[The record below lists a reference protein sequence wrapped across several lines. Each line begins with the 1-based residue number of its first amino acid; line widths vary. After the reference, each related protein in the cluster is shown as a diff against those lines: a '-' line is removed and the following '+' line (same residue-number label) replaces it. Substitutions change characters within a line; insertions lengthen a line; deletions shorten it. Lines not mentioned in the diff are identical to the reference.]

1 MRTRKF
7 GRRYGP
13 RLVALGAATMLA
25 VTAAACSS
33 SGSSAVTSAGS
44 GAGSSAGSGSSGGSS
59 SPFLVYVSAG
69 LTGNANA
76 TQSNQS
82 IRGIQAAAA
91 VLNAKGGILGH
102 QVVVKIANDTGD
114 PSVAVGLLDK
124 QLSSQLPNLVIPG
137 APPLD
142 VGPALT
148 PILTSHKVLSC
159 TDDPTATQN
168 QPSKFPYAFN
178 IIPSI
183 TTEDQALATL
193 VKAKGITKV
202 GILMGNDAFGQGEQT
217 VIAAA
222 LKADGITVTGTQ
234 TYNDTATNMVP
245 QLTALKAGNPTAVI
259 FDGSGSPIDY
269 ILQGFSLMNWN
280 VEKIGGPATL
290 FSDIASQVPAKDY
303 KGMVAE
309 GLAISKYLPPAQQSA
324 ALSELLTQIKKSGP
338 INQPISA
345 YAFFADCV
353 LVTAQAAQQAGSLD
367 SAKIAAALE
376 DLGHTANPL
385 YVSMPYEG
393 FSAAS
398 HLPTTPANYFR
409 FVTIGPLVDGMVD
422 GQ

>member
-1 MRTRKF
+1 MRTHKAA
-7 GRRYGP
+7 RRP
-13 RLVALGAATMLA
+13 STRFVTLTAAAALAL
-25 VTAAACSS
+25 TAAACSS
-33 SGSSAVTSAGS
+33 SSSS
-44 GAGSSAGSGSSGGSS
+44 GSSAGSGSSSAGSSS

-76 TQSNQS
+76 TQSVQS
-82 IRGIQAAAA
+82 VRGIQAAAA
-91 VLNAKGGILGH
+91 ILNAKGGILGH
-102 QVVVKIANDTGD
+102 HVVVKVENDTGD

-124 QLSSQLPNLVIPG
+124 QLSSGQLPGLVIPG

-148 PILTSHKVLSC
+148 PILTAHKVLSC
-159 TDDPTATQN
+159 TDDPTATQD

-193 VKAKGITKV
+193 IKEKGIKKV
-202 GILMGNDAFGQGEQT
+202 GVLMGNDAFGQGEQQ
-217 VIAAA
+217 VIVAA

-245 QLTALKAGNPTAVI
+245 QLTALRAGNPTAVV

-269 ILQGFSLMNWN
+269 ILQGFRLTNWN

-290 FSDIASQVPAKDY
+290 FTDIAKQVSANDY
-303 KGMVAE
+303 SGMEAE
-309 GLAISKYLPPAQQSA
+309 GLAISKYVPPAQQSA
-324 ALSELLTQIKKSGP
+324 ALSELLTQIKKTGP
-338 INQPISA
+338 IVQPISA
-345 YAFFADCV
+345 YSFFADCV
-353 LVTAQAAQQAGSLD
+353 FVTAQAAEQAKSLD
-367 SAKIAAALE
+367 AAKISAALE
-376 DLGHTANPL
+376 NLGHIANPL

-393 FSAAS
+393 FSTAS
-398 HLPTTPANYFR
+398 HLPTTPADYFR
-409 FVTIGPLVDGMVD
+409 FVTIGPLVDGMVN